1 MCLLEICPILENEQR
16 INLYVNNRVEDL
28 GHVNSPD
35 NLHRTSD
42 YDSRW
47 YTLSDL
53 LTVRICTMVSGVL
66 GVCVI

>member
-16 INLYVNNRVEDL
+16 INLYVNTRVEDL
-28 GHVNSPD
+28 VPPD

-47 YTLSDL
+47 YTLPDPQ
-53 LTVRICTMVSGVL
+53 TVRICTVVPGVL
-66 GVCVI
+66 YVCVI